1 LRRALDLAQGLSV
14 AIFRPSRMPRVRQNL
29 LVWLALLAWISG
41 WNVHAGMALAQ
52 AAGQAQFC
60 SSGGGRAPNAPVHG
74 NRIECACCAQALSA
88 TTPTAT
94 EAGAARLLPVGDE
107 RAQSSRRV
115 IDSRVWRVAGGE
127 PRAPPAA

>member
-1 LRRALDLAQGLSV
+1 
-14 AIFRPSRMPRVRQNL
+14 MPRLRQNL

-52 AAGQAQFC
+52 AAGETQFC

-74 NRIECACCAQALSA
+74 KRIECACCTQALSA
-88 TTPTAT
+88 TTPTAR
-94 EAGAARLLPVGDE
+94 EAGAAVLLTVSVE
-107 RAQSSRRV
+107 RVPGPRRV
-115 IDSRVWRVAGGE
+115 VVSHARRVAGGE